1 MLHTVNKSPFA
12 NTALESCL
20 RFADEGDVLLL
31 TEDGVL
37 AAAAGTARSALVESA
52 LGKGLRVCALSAD
65 LKARAVDALIE
76 GVEVVDYDGWVELLE
91 QHVCQAWL

>member
-20 RFADEGDVLLL
+20 RFAGEGDVVLL
-31 TEDGVL
+31 TEDGVY
-37 AAAAGTARSALVESA
+37 AAAAGTARSTLVESA
-52 LGKGLRVCALSAD
+52 LEKGFRVCALSAD

-76 GVEVVDYDGWVELLE
+76 GVEVVDYDGWVRLLE
-91 QHVCQAWL
+91 EHVCQAWL